1 MTIIL
6 CLLLLGILG
15 RASAD
20 APGVTFHFVRHGES
34 EANKHGIL
42 QGQCDY
48 PLTSLGKEQA
58 VSVGKKLSSTSF
70 GRVYTS
76 DLTRARDTCGI
87 VVGQSKVQLTP
98 TRQTHL
104 LREARFGVRE
114 ALPTKNTKAECTAII
129 AKKLGINEEEVIDSA
144 ESEKELHQRQQIF
157 FHQVF
162 DELEELEL
170 ADQPASPTDILVV
183 THSHFVK
190 AMITLATT
198 LPEPLKIHNCSL
210 TRICVRRDRLTGR
223 LVYSF
228 NPDEINVPTDGVSE
242 Y

>member
-1 MTIIL
+1 MSFIL
-6 CLLLLGILG
+6 WLLLVGLGFFE
-15 RASAD
+15 RVSAEV
-20 APGVTFHFVRHGES
+20 PGVTFYFVRHGES
-34 EANKHGIL
+34 EANKQGIL

-58 VSVGKKLSSTSF
+58 ASVGKKLSSTSF

-87 VVGQSKVQLTP
+87 VVGQSKVGLTP

-114 ALPTKNTKAECTAII
+114 AFPTTNSKLDCTAII
-129 AKKLGINEEEVIDSA
+129 AKKLGIKEEEVVDCA
-144 ESEKELHQRQQIF
+144 ESEMELHQRQQIF

-170 ADQPASPTDILVV
+170 ADQPASLTDVLVV

-190 AMITLATT
+190 AMISLATT
-198 LPEPLKIHNCSL
+198 LPQPPKIHNCSL
-210 TRICVRRDRLTGR
+210 TKICVRRCRSTGR
-223 LVYSF
+223 LSYSYK
-228 NPDEINVPTDGVSE
+228 PEEINTPTVSE
-242 Y
+242 